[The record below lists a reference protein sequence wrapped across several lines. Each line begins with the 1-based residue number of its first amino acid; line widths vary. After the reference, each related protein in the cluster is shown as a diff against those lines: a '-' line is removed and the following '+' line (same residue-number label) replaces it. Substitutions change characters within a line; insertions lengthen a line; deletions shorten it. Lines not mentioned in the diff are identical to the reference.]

1 MSKPVMPGSL
11 RWGFWLWIAVSGLLA
26 LSAAAIYVQA
36 LTQRSNPASAIGF
49 AGLLVVVAV
58 LQVVFA
64 LRLPRGKRVA
74 REMLTTIGL
83 IGGIPLFFRGLSS
96 IWVVAALM
104 VAAVVLLW
112 LPASSRFFRLQDP
125 KPGSKVHR

>member
-1 MSKPVMPGSL
+1 MSRPVMPGSL
-11 RWGFWLWIAVSGLLA
+11 RWGFWLWIVVSGLLA
-26 LSAAAIYVQA
+26 LSAATIYLQA

-83 IGGIPLFFRGLSS
+83 IGGVPLFFRGLSS
-96 IWVVAALM
+96 IWVVAVLM
-104 VAAVVLLW
+104 IVAVALLW
-112 LPASSRFFRLQDP
+112 LPASSRFILTLDP
-125 KPGSKVHR
+125 KPGSKVRR